1 MTARFLEKDVQA
13 ISDYKFDDYAEW
25 LVRGFRLLNSKDGA
39 KVGRIFS
46 PLHNL
51 LALAPSHVEGLEGIY
66 HALSGDTDAKQ
77 QFRKGLAVAFSR
89 LADSYKDNPNALGEV
104 LLLGQLIQASEIVPR
119 LLSTFTT
126 IGASANNGILLRQA
140 IGYLASFSSHDEAT
154 RIIHDLL
161 TLADAPPDSAI
172 FGWLTMCRY
181 DPTMWSKHLDDLR
194 GSISLALK
202 GYTGSNTSVTAM
214 RFAANMPLPEVAAQ
228 LPHLRYSRNHLLS
241 KDADNWLLNA
251 LVNDGN
257 SPYVVL
263 RDQEGYLH
271 LNRRHADIRL
281 RKPLVDAEDMNSETC
296 GFLSRVSIEMDPP
309 TNNEEHSPRPEI
321 ADDLSILDRFCD
333 WLRGNGTLIPEGA
346 R

>member
-1 MTARFLEKDVQA
+1 MTVCFLEKDVQA
-13 ISDYKFDDYAEW
+13 IGDYQSDDYAEW
-25 LVRGFRLLNSKDGA
+25 FERGFRLLNSKDGD
-39 KVGRIFS
+39 KVGRIFA

-66 HALSGDTDAKQ
+66 RALSNETNAKQ

-140 IGYLASFSSHDEAT
+140 LGYLASFSSHDEAA

-181 DPTMWSKHLDDLR
+181 DPARWSKHLDDLR
-194 GSISLALK
+194 GRISLALK
-202 GYTGSNTSVTAM
+202 DYTGPNTSVTAM
-214 RFAANMPLPEVAAQ
+214 RFAANVPLPEVTAQ
-228 LPHLRYSRNHLLS
+228 LYLLRYSRNHLLS
-241 KDADNWLLNA
+241 KDADNWLLDS
-251 LVNDGN
+251 LVNDEN

-263 RDQEGYLH
+263 RDQEGYLY
-271 LNRRHADIRL
+271 LNGRHADIRL
-281 RKPLVDAEDMNSETC
+281 CKPIVDAEDMNSDTC
-296 GFLSRVSIEMDPP
+296 WFLSRASIEMVPP

-321 ADDLSILDRFCD
+321 ADDLSILDRLCG
-333 WLRGNGTLIPEGA
+333 WIRGKEELIPEGA
-346 R
+346 G